1 MILNNNSSDQYSND
15 ILTSSL
21 IELAKELEKTD
32 VPLIV
37 GGGLSLYL
45 RTTLFNKKYSLR
57 YPKRILQ
64 RSTKDIDIF
73 LSSDLIIDSAKIE
86 LIRDSLKKLNY
97 KPLTKFFQFSK
108 NIAPDR
114 NIVIDILSAPPSK
127 ENMDKIKF
135 NGVRIKPVGIEEF
148 HARLVKEAKDINLGS
163 IPLNDFSNL
172 KKNVNISNLF
182 IPSSF
187 NYIILKL
194 HAFNDRLNDSSVDY
208 GQHHA
213 YDIFATVT
221 DMDEGDWKNA
231 EHHFNFAKDSEYIK
245 SAQNIISNNFSRKDN
260 MGIIRLQES
269 KLYQRFKSEF
279 DSYIMDFI
287 GDLKTIFDIRTA
299 L

>member
-1 MILNNNSSDQYSND
+1 MILNNNSSDQFGND

-21 IELAKELEKTD
+21 IELAKELEKAD

-45 RTTLFNKKYSLR
+45 RTTLFKKKYSPR
-57 YPKRILQ
+57 YPKRVLQ

-86 LIRDSLKKLNY
+86 LIRNALKKLNY
-97 KPLTKFFQFSK
+97 EPVTKFFQFSK
-108 NIAPDR
+108 SITPDR
-114 NIVIDILSAPPSK
+114 NILVDILSAPPP
-127 ENMDKIKF
+127 EEDADKIKVR
-135 NGVRIKPVGIEEF
+135 GVRIKPVGIEEF

-163 IPLNDFSNL
+163 IPINDFSNL

-194 HAFNDRLNDSSVDY
+194 HAFNDRVNDSSVEY

-213 YDIFATVT
+213 YDIFATIT
-221 DMDEGDWKNA
+221 DMDEEDWKNA
-231 EHHFNFAKDSEYIK
+231 EHHFSLGKDFEYIK
-245 SAQNIISNNFSRKDN
+245 SAQNIVSNNFSNKDN

-269 KLYQRFKSEF
+269 KLYQRFKTEY
-279 DSYIMDFI
+279 DSYIMNFI
-287 GDLKTIFDIRTA
+287 GDLKTLFDIK
-299 L
+299 